1 MPLTLCLMG
10 PTATGKTDM
19 AIALAKHFPLELVSV
34 DSAMV
39 YRGMDIGTAK
49 PSKEYPHYLIDVC
62 EPHEIYS
69 AGRFCQDAMNA
80 IQKIERK
87 KHIPILVGGT
97 MLYFRA
103 LQKGLSD
110 LPAQD
115 PIVREKINKL
125 IKEQGIEAL
134 HQKLSEIDPVTAKK
148 LHPHDT
154 QRIQRALEVYELT
167 GIPLSTFHQTQK
179 SFLENHEVINIGF
192 MPTDRE
198 KLKVRIEKRF
208 HAMLEQGF
216 IEEVE
221 KLMIYKDYPCMRSV
235 GYFEVSQ
242 YLLNHYDKETMI
254 EKAIIAT
261 NQLAKR
267 QMTWLRHFGNVT
279 FFDPAS
285 PSLLQDLIDFLALV
299 ILTG

>member
-1 MPLTLCLMG
+1 MSSILCLMG

-19 AIALAKHFPLELVSV
+19 AIALAKHFPLEIVSV

-39 YRGMDIGTAK
+39 YRGMYIGTAK

-62 EPHEIYS
+62 DPDEIYS
-69 AGRFCQDAMNA
+69 AGRFCQDAMSA
-80 IQKIERK
+80 IQKIESN
-87 KHIPILVGGT
+87 KHIPILAGGT

-103 LQKGLSD
+103 LQKGLSA
-110 LPAQD
+110 LPPQN
-115 PIVREKINKL
+115 PLVREKINKL
-125 IKEQGIEAL
+125 IEEQGIEKL
-134 HQKLSEIDPVTAKK
+134 HEKLAEVDPITAKK

-167 GIPLSTFHQTQK
+167 GTPLSTFHQTQK
-179 SFLENHEVINIGF
+179 SFLHNHEVINIGF

-198 KLKVRIEKRF
+198 KLKQRIEKRF
-208 HAMLEQGF
+208 HAMLEQGL

-221 KLMIYKDYPCMRSV
+221 KLMQYKDYPCMRSV
-235 GYFEVSQ
+235 GYLEVSQ

-279 FFDPAS
+279 FFDPES
-285 PSLLQDLIDFLALV
+285 PSLLQDLIVFLSQRLNN
-299 ILTG
+299 